1 MRFRTG
7 RETGAVIA
15 ATAFLVPQARAE
27 EQISIGTVEGANEGI
42 SLLTAFIQ
50 SWVNFATGPWAV
62 AVIAISL
69 VVGIVVWMLMP
80 REGWLGWVARG
91 LIGGIILM
99 NLAAWMQDLGFSGG
113 A

>member
-1 MRFRTG
+1 MWLRAV
-7 RETGAVIA
+7 RETGAVVA
-15 ATAFLVPQARAE
+15 VTSLWFTQARAE
-27 EQISIGTVEGANEGI
+27 EQITIGTVKDANEGI
-42 SLLTAFIQ
+42 GLLTAFIQ

-99 NLAAWMQDLGFSGG
+99 NLAAWMQDLGFTN

>member
-1 MRFRTG
+1 MWFRTG
-7 RETGAVIA
+7 RETGAVIGVAGLWA
-15 ATAFLVPQARAE
+15 AQARAE
-27 EQISIGTVEGANEGI
+27 EQISIGTVDGANEGI
-42 SLLTAFIQ
+42 GLLTAFIQ
-50 SWVNFATGPWAV
+50 SWVNFATVPWAV

-99 NLAAWMQDLGFSGG
+99 NLAAWMKDLGFTGG

>member
-1 MRFRTG
+1 MWFRTG
-7 RETGAVIA
+7 RETGAVIGVMGLWF
-15 ATAFLVPQARAE
+15 TQARAE
-27 EQISIGTVEGANEGI
+27 EQISIGTVDGANEGI
-42 SLLTAFIQ
+42 GLLTAFIQ

-99 NLAAWMQDLGFSGG
+99 NLAAWMKDLGFTGG